1 MEVVDFLRQKSD
13 IRRAISL
20 DDESLNMAF
29 RMIAENM
36 DDILM
41 LDGIDMVKMAKKGK
55 VFG

>member
-1 MEVVDFLRQKSD
+1 MEAVDFLRQKSD
-13 IRRAISL
+13 ISRAISL

-41 LDGIDMVKMAKKGK
+41 FDGIDMAKMAKKGK
-55 VFG
+55 AFG